1 MVHFA
6 CLALT
11 NHTTKGQY
19 GTENTIFYNQIMK
32 IKPIG
37 TIHTP
42 FTDPAGMPIQPAG
55 ACGVKGT
62 VEVLEE
68 YRPGLKDLAGFS
80 HVILLYHFH
89 RSAGFKLHVV
99 PFMDS
104 EPRGVFATRAP
115 KRPNPIGI
123 SIVQL
128 DRIENGILH
137 VQNVDMLDGTP
148 LFDIKPYVPEFDHQ
162 TDVRTGWLDHVGKTV
177 AEKKA
182 DDRFK

>member
-1 MVHFA
+1 M
-6 CLALT
+6 
-11 NHTTKGQY
+11 
-19 GTENTIFYNQIMK
+19 EMI
-32 IKPIG
+32 PIG

-42 FTDPAGMPIQPAG
+42 FTDPSGMPIQPTG
-55 ACGVKGT
+55 ARGVKGT

-68 YRPGLKDLAGFS
+68 YRPGLKDLDGFS
-80 HVILLYHFH
+80 HVVLLYHFH
-89 RSAGFKLHVV
+89 RIEGFKLHVV

-128 DRIENGILH
+128 DGIEGGILH
-137 VQNVDMLDGTP
+137 VQNVDILDGTP
-148 LFDIKPYVPEFDHQ
+148 LFDIKPYVPEFDRQ
-162 TDVRTGWLDHVGKTV
+162 VDVQTGWLDRVGKTV
-177 AEKKA
+177 TEKKA